1 MSDMGEG
8 FIFRDEEG
16 QGDYLVESVKRLF
29 AKHGPIRIKFTK
41 YRKTHSRSQ
50 ENLFWQWMTTMDQK
64 FYRRS
69 KKTTQRQKED
79 IHDLICHKFLGYQE
93 KIVGKTVIKGMRTL
107 TWPDSLE
114 KGEMA
119 RLMKQTERWAAE
131 NGCLLPVP
139 EDNDY
144 AQYRDAV

>member
-8 FIFRDEEG
+8 FIYRDEDE
-16 QGDYLVESVKRLF
+16 QDAYLLECVKALF

-50 ENLFWQWMTTMDQK
+50 EKLFWVWMEDMDQK
-64 FYRRS
+64 FYRRTKS
-69 KKTTQRQKED
+69 TKEQKID
-79 IHDLICHKFLGYQE
+79 MHDLICHKFLGYSE
-93 KIVGKTVIKGMRTL
+93 KLVGKTVIKGLRTL
-107 TWPDSLE
+107 NWPEPLE
-114 KGEMA
+114 TGEMA

-131 NGCLLPVP
+131 HGCLLPVP

-144 AQYRDAV
+144 AKYREDA